1 MRLPRSSEKTKE
13 NGDYLDN
20 QGKREGGRIGW
31 EGFREQGSVVQRG
44 SNLRVRGRAL
54 EDVGLGDDE
63 EDVLALR
70 SGYSKSDF
78 KIQEAGCFT
87 IFKVKVL
94 RSS

>member
-1 MRLPRSSEKTKE
+1 MVTISTIEARGKGEGLGERSS
-13 NGDYLDN
+13 
-20 QGKREGGRIGW
+20 GRRDLW
-31 EGFREQGSVVQRG
+31 FKRG
-44 SNLRVRGRAL
+44 SHLRVRGRAL

-78 KIQEAGCFT
+78 KIQEARCFT
-87 IFKVKVL
+87 IFWVKVL